1 VQPIGYFHPAGRH
14 RPNLLSNKLEV
25 IKLTFPGSVVGIPEG
40 LYQACQAQGLTYNP
54 APIVEAAIVSPAVA
68 VGPVVE
74 PAGKPGTGKKKM
86 ETLRTG

>member
-1 VQPIGYFHPAGRH
+1 MQPIAISIQRSAIGPD
-14 RPNLLSNKLEV
+14 LLSNTLEV
-25 IKLTFPGSVVGIPEG
+25 IKLTFLDSVVAIPEG
-40 LYQACQAQGLTYNP
+40 LYQARQAQVLTYNP
-54 APIVEAAIVSPAVA
+54 APIVEAAIVTASVA